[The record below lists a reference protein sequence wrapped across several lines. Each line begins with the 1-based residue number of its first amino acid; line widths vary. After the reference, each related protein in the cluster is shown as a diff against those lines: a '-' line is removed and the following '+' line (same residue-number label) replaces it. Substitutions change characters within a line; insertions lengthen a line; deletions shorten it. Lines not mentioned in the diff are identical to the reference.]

1 MISLKTLPGFFFL
14 LQLPLTYK
22 PRDTIPSARPASS
35 PLAIACDPSSVDLCP
50 LAWPLPPSRL
60 KFPSLSEWLPSG
72 KPSSEPG
79 PKAPKGVRRQPVSMP
94 MLTLAFARRSF
105 RVSRRI
111 KKIAGATSSSSSS
124 HRCYG
129 KHRVLP
135 CGELHALSFVPV
147 SGVCWDLFGDRHHHH
162 HCACMGFI
170 GRFGADV
177 YFPTC

>member
-1 MISLKTLPGFFFL
+1 MVCVG
-14 LQLPLTYK
+14 
-22 PRDTIPSARPASS
+22 
-35 PLAIACDPSSVDLCP
+35 
-50 LAWPLPPSRL
+50 L

-111 KKIAGATSSSSSS
+111 KKIAGATSSSSS

-135 CGELHALSFVPV
+135 C
-147 SGVCWDLFGDRHHHH
+147 D
-162 HCACMGFI
+162 
-170 GRFGADV
+170 
-177 YFPTC
+177 